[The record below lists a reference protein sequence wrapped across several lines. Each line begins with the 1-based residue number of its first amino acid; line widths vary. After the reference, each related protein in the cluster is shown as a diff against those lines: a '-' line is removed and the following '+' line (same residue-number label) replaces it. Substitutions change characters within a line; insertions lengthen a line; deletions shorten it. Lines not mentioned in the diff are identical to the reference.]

1 MTQGYA
7 ETKIRH
13 FNIIFI
19 VITSLALIL
28 LMGCA
33 TTEPRHSSRLEA
45 QKAELEAAG
54 FQIEYMKK

>member
-1 MTQGYA
+1 MKQGYA
-7 ETKIRH
+7 ETKIRN

-19 VITSLALIL
+19 VITALSLIL

-33 TTEPRHSSRLEA
+33 TTEPKSSRLEA

-54 FQIEYMKK
+54 FQIDYMRK